1 VDKKNHRTPIF
12 AEFGANQVVF
22 FEMMDKMSLALKK
35 MR

>member
-1 VDKKNHRTPIF
+1 MDKKTIEYPFF
-12 AEFGANQVVF
+12 AEFGANQVMF